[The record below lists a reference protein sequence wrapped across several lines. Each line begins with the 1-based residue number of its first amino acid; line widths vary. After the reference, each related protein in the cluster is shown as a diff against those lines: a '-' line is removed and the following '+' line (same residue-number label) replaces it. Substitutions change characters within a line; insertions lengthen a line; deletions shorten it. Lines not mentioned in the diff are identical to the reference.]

1 MEIINS
7 NKGGAKICYKGF
19 MYTKQVTRKTKIWWK
34 CVKRS
39 SGQCRGSLTT
49 DLILE
54 NPEVIQPHNHAAD
67 ESQIHLAKVRSWM
80 RKQATES
87 IENKTENFDGIIQF
101 NYPTV
106 SITPPLVIKSEEYTE
121 FESG

>member
-19 MYTKQVTRKTKIWWK
+19 MYTKQVTRKTKIWWR

-49 DLILE
+49 NLILE

-67 ESQIHLAKVRSWM
+67 ESQIQLAKIRSWM
-80 RKQATES
+80 KRQAT
-87 IENKTENFDGIIQF
+87 TEIINHRMMNQF
-101 NYPTV
+101 NDPAIST
-106 SITPPLVIKSEEYTE
+106 SPSLVIKREENTE